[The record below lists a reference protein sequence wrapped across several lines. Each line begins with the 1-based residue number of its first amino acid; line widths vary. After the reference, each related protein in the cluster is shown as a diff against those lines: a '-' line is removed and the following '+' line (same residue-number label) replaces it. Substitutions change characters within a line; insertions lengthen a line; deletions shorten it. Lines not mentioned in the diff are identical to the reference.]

1 MNFTSTE
8 FIYIFFPI
16 VLLLYF
22 NPLAKNLQYKNIVLL
37 MSSLIFYAWGE
48 PIYIL
53 VFIIE
58 IVFSWIIALRLD
70 KLKKKFL
77 LIFSIAVIVFPLFL
91 FKYLP
96 FWSRLIFN
104 QYNNKSYLPIGISFF
119 TFQIISYLVDVYK
132 SKVNCQTNLIKYSL
146 YVSLFPQLVAGP
158 IVRYTD
164 IEKELDNRSVS
175 LQNIFNGGMERFMI
189 GFVKKI
195 LLANYMSVVADNIFW
210 LSQNTG
216 EVSVLTSWLGAIT
229 YSLQIYFD
237 FSGYSDMAIGL
248 GGIFGFHIPENFN
261 YPYIATSITDFWRRW
276 HISLSTWFRDYVY
289 IPMGGNRKSKICTLR
304 NLALVWLLTGL
315 WHGADVTFLI
325 WGGGYFLLI
334 LLEKNI
340 KNIRIPKLIS
350 WIYTMTCVVILWVVF
365 RAENIY
371 DAYSY
376 ILNLFGRSG
385 MFYDSNFIECF
396 HNVGILLPIAL
407 LGCTPW
413 TKIMEIKHDC
423 KQWKSIL
430 NGVQHVIIVI
440 LFIVSISVQ
449 SIKLIDNSFVYFNF

>member
-289 IPMGGNRKSKICTLR
+289 IPMGGI
-304 NLALVWLLTGL
+304 
-315 WHGADVTFLI
+315 
-325 WGGGYFLLI
+325 
-334 LLEKNI
+334 EKA
-340 KNIRIPKLIS
+340 K
-350 WIYTMTCVVILWVVF
+350 
-365 RAENIY
+365 
-371 DAYSY
+371 
-376 ILNLFGRSG
+376 
-385 MFYDSNFIECF
+385 
-396 HNVGILLPIAL
+396 
-407 LGCTPW
+407 
-413 TKIMEIKHDC
+413 
-423 KQWKSIL
+423 
-430 NGVQHVIIVI
+430 
-440 LFIVSISVQ
+440 
-449 SIKLIDNSFVYFNF
+449 FVH